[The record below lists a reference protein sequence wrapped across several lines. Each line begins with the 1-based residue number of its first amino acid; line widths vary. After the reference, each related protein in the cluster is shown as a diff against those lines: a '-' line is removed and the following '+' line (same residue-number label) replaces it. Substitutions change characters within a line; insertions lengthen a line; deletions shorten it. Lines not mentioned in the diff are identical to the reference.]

1 MITITATCSESLR
14 SDANQLAMALAF
26 SPADMFTYQ
35 APRWHR
41 GDTAYS
47 AASFPVRPE
56 WIQGAQQPLQ
66 RPDWDTE
73 SIIDMD
79 AANRAQAALVFWMP
93 EYDEDGQLVTPPP
106 QAAPDKLTAI
116 GGPAGL
122 TALALM
128 GVSEGLPAEAV
139 EETTH

>member
-26 SPADMFTYQ
+26 SEADSHTYQ
-35 APRWHR
+35 EPRWHR
-41 GDTAYS
+41 DDTAYS

-66 RPDWDTE
+66 RPEWDTE

-106 QAAPDKLTAI
+106 QAEPSKLTAI
-116 GGPAGL
+116 GGPDGL
-122 TALALM
+122 AALKMM
-128 GVSEGLPAEAV
+128 GIEDGLPAEAV
-139 EETTH
+139 EETIH